1 MDEIAGRLPEKREFS
16 NQINSGFRARVAE
29 GASFDLSLVKLDDR
43 GSSEAVEN
51 YSLLFRAP
59 AEAPAAQGMYRLE
72 HAELGEMDLFL
83 VPVKKDAAG
92 LYYEAVFNNFIA
104 R

>member
-1 MDEIAGRLPEKREFS
+1 MDEIAGKLPEKGEFS
-16 NQINSGFRARVAE
+16 SQINSIFSARGGE
-29 GASFDLSLVKLDDR
+29 GADFDLSLVKLDDI
-43 GSSEAVEN
+43 SSSDVHEN

-59 AEAPAAQGMYRLE
+59 TEAPAAQGMYRLE

-104 R
+104 Q